1 MPRLDSILLE
11 HNYDLSNIHLDNLP
25 SMTNLSVMKDNQE
38 TSLSITISNCHN
50 LMSLSL
56 SRNNLANLALTE
68 VDALLTLDLEYNQN
82 LNHTGLGTS
91 LHSIMKSDA
100 EINLRGTN
108 VRNLDEF
115 VFRPLLE
122 IFTSAEISFGYI
134 DVQNVYLD
142 CGCDVKWIIEDF
154 HFQTDLFK
162 NAKCTDGTS
171 LVDVSLPDYFYF
183 LKTIF

>member
-1 MPRLDSILLE
+1 MATL
-11 HNYDLSNIHLDNLP
+11 
-25 SMTNLSVMKDNQE
+25 T
-38 TSLSITISNCHN
+38 
-50 LMSLSL
+50 
-56 SRNNLANLALTE
+56 LAE
-68 VDALLTLDLEYNQN
+68 VDALLSLDLEYNQN

-91 LHSIMKSDA
+91 LHSILNSEA

-122 IFTSAEISFGYI
+122 AFTSAEISSGYI

-142 CGCDVKWIIEDF
+142 CGCDVKWIIDDF
-154 HFQTDLFK
+154 HLQTDFFK

-171 LVDVSLPDYFYF
+171 LANVSFTVCLYFTDTF
-183 LKTIF
+183 F